1 MSHFY
6 ADRHIDRL
14 RTSVTY
20 VKRSVLGEFIRLDA
34 VCAVTPE
41 PVPFADRLALDY
53 RPIAEGGHWGDAW
66 DCGWFHFTGKVP
78 EGWSGPVVL
87 RLEFGGEACVFDPDG
102 CPVYGLTNGSVF
114 DADYSK
120 DLYPIFPDAK
130 GGETIDLWVETGA
143 NGLFGIDVP
152 ADSAWIDDKSKR
164 HGTFDGTL
172 HAARAYRFDYARW
185 QLWFDFVIALD
196 LVEALPE
203 GSARRMQAL
212 RIASD
217 AQTALATRG
226 VDAARAEM
234 QRLYALA
241 PDPAAPDVY
250 AIGHAHID
258 TGWLWPVR
266 ETMRKVARTF
276 ASQIHNIKRYPGYKF
291 GASQA
296 QLYDFAKRRYP
307 ALYAKVKK
315 AIADGSWEVQGGMWV
330 EADCNIPSGESLVRQ
345 FLVGKNFFRDEFG
358 VDVQNLWLPDVFGY
372 SGNLP
377 QILRRAGMGY
387 FLTQK
392 LSWNIYN
399 KFPHNT
405 FWWRGIDGS
414 TVLAHFPPED
424 NYNSPNLPSS
434 LRKHETN
441 NGEAGLVQEAISLF
455 GIGDG
460 GGGPTENYIERGLRC
475 AHLNGC
481 PPVHFSFAQPALE
494 KMAAYGDKLDTWDGE
509 LYFELHRGTFTTQA
523 AMKLWNRRG
532 EEAFRAAEMLC
543 AMAHSASAGGS
554 GGSAPRPFVYPAEE
568 MLDLW
573 KRFLIN
579 QFHDIIPGSSIH
591 RIYEEQVPR
600 VQAVVKR
607 LKELQ
612 LEAAK
617 SLLAVDPDALTL
629 FNPTSQPFAGT
640 VALPNGWAAATQGDA
655 ALPAQREPDGATRC
669 AVEVPPLSFV
679 TLRRAPGSAG
689 FQPAETTHAESA
701 EASAQ
706 QKPHAESAECAEAP
720 STALSETSVL
730 SRPAQARPVLENAR
744 VRYVFDPATMQM
756 IECLDKETGRC
767 LVSAAEPANRLELF
781 EDIPHCYDAW
791 DVEEYALDMRTDT
804 AMIESVELIGG
815 PVRSGLLVKG
825 RIGRSAFTQRVWLEA
840 GSKRIDFE
848 TEIDW
853 REDHRLFRVAFPVA
867 VESQEARYE
876 IQYGTVARP
885 THDNTKWQHAQ
896 FECLGQRFADLSE
909 HDFGAALLNDCK
921 YGYRVKGHELSLS
934 LLRAPAHPDPDADRG
949 INRFTYAFLPHSGD
963 LASSDVLA
971 HATALNQGV
980 ERFEGLAVTSPKS
993 EVQSPKSRVPS
1004 PESEVQSP
1012 ESRVQSPKSNAGS
1025 EGDFALRTSDFGLP
1039 LRVSGPVEFAVLK
1052 RAEKEDALVVRLVEQ
1067 RGVRCEVRVEVAPG
1081 AGRLVET
1088 NLMEWDDL
1096 GEIDTSKPLEFT
1108 PFAMRTFKL
1117 VR

>member
-6 ADRHIDRL
+6 ADRHLDRL

-20 VKRSVLGEFIRLDA
+20 AKHSVLGAFVRLDA

-53 RPIAEGGHWGDAW
+53 HPIAEGGHWGDAW
-66 DCGWFHFTGKVP
+66 DCGWFHLTGKVP
-78 EGWSGPVVL
+78 EGWRGPVAL
-87 RLEFGGEACVFDPDG
+87 RLEFGGEACVFDADG

-114 DADYSK
+114 DADYAK
-120 DLYPIFPDAK
+120 DLYPIFRDAK
-130 GGETIDLWVETGA
+130 GGEVIDLWVETGA

-152 ADSAWIDDKSKR
+152 ADMAWIDDKSKR

-172 HAARAYRFDYARW
+172 HAARAYQFDYARW

-196 LVEALPE
+196 LVQTLPN

-226 VDAARAEM
+226 VEAARAEM

-266 ETMRKVARTF
+266 ETIRKVGRTF
-276 ASQIHNIKRYPGYKF
+276 ASQIHYIETYPGYKF

-296 QLYDFAKRRYP
+296 QLYDFAKRHYP
-307 ALYAKVKK
+307 VLYAKVKK

-441 NGEAGLVQEAISLF
+441 NSEAGLVQEAISLF

-460 GGGPTENYIERGLRC
+460 GGGPSENYIERGLRC
-475 AHLNGC
+475 QHLNGC

-509 LYFELHRGTFTTQA
+509 LYFELHRGTFTSQA

-543 AMAHSASAGGS
+543 AMAHSATPGGS
-554 GGSAPRPFVYPAEE
+554 GGAAPRPFGYPAEE

-591 RIYEEQVPR
+591 RVYAEQVPR

-617 SLLAVDPDALTL
+617 HLLAADPDALTL

-640 VALPNGWAAATQGDA
+640 VALPDGWVAATQSGS
-655 ALPAQREPDGATRC
+655 ALPVQEDEGKTIALVT
-669 AVEVPPLSFV
+669 VPPLSFV
-679 TLRRAPGSAG
+679 TLRRAAAG
-689 FQPAETTHAESA
+689 QGFGGVASGCCQEAG
-701 EASAQ
+701 ASA
-706 QKPHAESAECAEAP
+706 
-720 STALSETSVL
+720 
-730 SRPAQARPVLENAR
+730 PVLENAR
-744 VRYVFDPATMQM
+744 VRYVFDPATMRM
-756 IECLDKETGRC
+756 TECLDKETGRR

-804 AMIESVELIGG
+804 AVVESVEQLGG

-840 GSKRIDFE
+840 GSKRLDFE

-909 HDFGAALLNDCK
+909 HDFGAALLNNCK

-949 INRFTYAFLPHSGD
+949 LNRFTYAFLPHTGD

-980 ERFEGLAVTSPKS
+980 ERFEGLAA
-993 EVQSPKSRVPS
+993 
-1004 PESEVQSP
+1004 
-1012 ESRVQSPKSNAGS
+1012 AGGAL
-1025 EGDFALRTSDFGLP
+1025 GDRALPVRADLRAARCEAVAAPLP
-1039 LRVSGPVEFAVLK
+1039 VSVSGPVEFAVLK

-1067 RGVRCEVRVEVAPG
+1067 RGVRCEARVAVAPG

-1096 GEIDTSKPLEFT
+1096 GEIDTSKPLEFA
-1108 PFAMRTFKL
+1108 PFAMRTFKI

>member
-20 VKRSVLGEFIRLDA
+20 VKRSVLGEFVRLDA
-34 VCAVTPE
+34 VCAVTHE
-41 PVPFADRLALDY
+41 PVPFAERLALDY

-78 EGWSGPVVL
+78 ESWRGPVVL
-87 RLEFGGEACVFDPDG
+87 RLEFGGEACVFDADG

-114 DADYSK
+114 DADYAK
-120 DLYPIFPDAK
+120 DLYPIFRDAK

-143 NGLFGIDVP
+143 NGLFGINVP
-152 ADSAWIDDKSKR
+152 GDPAWVEDKSKR

-172 HAARAYRFDYARW
+172 HAARAYTFDYARW

-203 GSARRMQAL
+203 GTARRMQAL

-226 VDAARAEM
+226 VEAARAEM

-276 ASQIHNIKRYPGYKF
+276 ASQIHNIEAYPGYKF

-424 NYNSPNLPSS
+424 DYNSRLVPSR
-434 LRKHETN
+434 LRRHETN
-441 NGEAGLVQEAISLF
+441 NSEAGLVQEAISLF

-460 GGGPTENYIERGLRC
+460 GGGPSESYIERGLRC
-475 AHLNGC
+475 QHLNGC
-481 PPVHFSFAQPALE
+481 PPVHFSFAQTALE

-543 AMAHSASAGGS
+543 AMAAFATEGSEGG
-554 GGSAPRPFVYPAEE
+554 APRPFAYPAEE

-612 LEAAK
+612 RAAAE
-617 SLLAVDPDALTL
+617 SLLAADPDALTL
-629 FNPTSQPFAGT
+629 FNPTSQPFSGA
-640 VALPNGWAAATQGDA
+640 VALPEGWHAACGA
-655 ALPAQREPDGATRC
+655 DGATLCAQRDPDGVTRC
-669 AVEVPPLSFV
+669 GVEVPPLSFV
-679 TLRRAPGSAG
+679 TLRRAEKISH
-689 FQPAETTHAESA
+689 AEFAESA
-701 EASAQ
+701 EASPL
-706 QKPHAESAECAEAP
+706 QKPHAEFAEGAEASPLQKPHAEGAEAP
-720 STALSETSVL
+720 SVSSPTGSVL

-756 IECLDKETGRC
+756 TECLDKETGRR

-781 EDIPHCYDAW
+781 EDTPHCYDAW

-804 AMIESVELIGG
+804 AVIESVEPMGG

-825 RIGRSAFTQRVWLEA
+825 RIGRSPFTQRVWLEA
-840 GSKRIDFE
+840 GSKRLDFE

-853 REDHRLFRVAFPVA
+853 HEDHRLFRVAFPVA

-885 THDNTKWQHAQ
+885 TNDNTKWQHAQ

-909 HDFGAALLNDCK
+909 HDFGAALLNNCK

-934 LLRAPAHPDPDADRG
+934 LLRAAVHPDPDADRG
-949 INRFTYAFLPHSGD
+949 VNRFTYAFLPHAGD

-980 ERFEGLAVTSPKS
+980 ERFEGLAAVSDSK
-993 EVQSPKSRVPS
+993 
-1004 PESEVQSP
+1004 
-1012 ESRVQSPKSNAGS
+1012 
-1025 EGDFALRTSDFGLP
+1025 RTTARTAPLP
-1039 LRVSGPVEFAVLK
+1039 VSVSGPVEFAVLK

-1067 RGVRCEVRVEVAPG
+1067 RGVRCEARVTVAPG
-1081 AGRLVET
+1081 AGRLIET

-1096 GEIDTSKPLEFT
+1096 GEVDTSNPLEFA

>member
-1 MSHFY
+1 
-6 ADRHIDRL
+6 
-14 RTSVTY
+14 
-20 VKRSVLGEFIRLDA
+20 
-34 VCAVTPE
+34 
-41 PVPFADRLALDY
+41 
-53 RPIAEGGHWGDAW
+53 
-66 DCGWFHFTGKVP
+66 
-78 EGWSGPVVL
+78 
-87 RLEFGGEACVFDPDG
+87 
-102 CPVYGLTNGSVF
+102 
-114 DADYSK
+114 
-120 DLYPIFPDAK
+120 
-130 GGETIDLWVETGA
+130 
-143 NGLFGIDVP
+143 
-152 ADSAWIDDKSKR
+152 
-164 HGTFDGTL
+164 
-172 HAARAYRFDYARW
+172 
-185 QLWFDFVIALD
+185 
-196 LVEALPE
+196 
-203 GSARRMQAL
+203 
-212 RIASD
+212 
-217 AQTALATRG
+217 
-226 VDAARAEM
+226 
-234 QRLYALA
+234 
-241 PDPAAPDVY
+241 
-250 AIGHAHID
+250 
-258 TGWLWPVR
+258 
-266 ETMRKVARTF
+266 
-276 ASQIHNIKRYPGYKF
+276 
-291 GASQA
+291 
-296 QLYDFAKRRYP
+296 
-307 ALYAKVKK
+307 
-315 AIADGSWEVQGGMWV
+315 MWV

-358 VDVQNLWLPDVFGY
+358 VDVKNLWLPDVFGY

-414 TVLAHFPPED
+414 SVLAHFPPED
-424 NYNSPNLPSS
+424 DYNSRLIPTG

-441 NGEAGLVQEAISLF
+441 NSEAGLVQEAISLF

-460 GGGPTENYIERGLRC
+460 GGGPSENYIERGLRC
-475 AHLNGC
+475 QHLNGC

-523 AMKLWNRRG
+523 AMKLWNRRA

-543 AMAHSASAGGS
+543 AMAHGAAAKDGNG
-554 GGSAPRPFVYPAEE
+554 APRPYAYPAEA

-591 RIYEEQVPR
+591 RIYAEQVPR
-600 VQAVVKR
+600 VQAVVSR

-612 LEAAK
+612 TEAARA
-617 SLLAVDPDALTL
+617 LLAADPDALTL
-629 FNPTSQPFAGT
+629 FNPTSQPFRGVA
-640 VALPNGWAAATQGDA
+640 ALPDGWSGATLNGA
-655 ALPAQREPDGATRC
+655 ALPAQREPDGASRC
-669 AVEVPPLSFV
+669 AVEVPPLSFL
-679 TLRRAPGSAG
+679 TLRRAEGV
-689 FQPAETTHAESA
+689 
-701 EASAQ
+701 
-706 QKPHAESAECAEAP
+706 PHAECVES
-720 STALSETSVL
+720 SSVAFDESSGL
-730 SRPAQARPVLENAR
+730 SRPAQARSVLENAL

-756 IECLDKETGRC
+756 TECLDKETGRR
-767 LVSAAEPANRLELF
+767 LVHAGEPANRLELF

-791 DVEEYALDMRTDT
+791 DIEEYALDMRTD
-804 AMIESVELIGG
+804 AAVIESVAAVSG

-825 RIGRSAFTQRVWLEA
+825 RIGHSPFTQRVWLAE

-853 REDHRLFRVAFPVA
+853 HEDHRLFRVAFPVA

-885 THDNTKWQHAQ
+885 TNDNTKWQHAQ

-934 LLRAPAHPDPDADRG
+934 LLRAAVHPDPDADRG
-949 INRFTYAFLPHSGD
+949 PNRFTYAFLPHAGN
-963 LASSDVLA
+963 LADSDVPA

-980 ERFEGLAVTSPKS
+980 ERFEGLAARGAAP
-993 EVQSPKSRVPS
+993 
-1004 PESEVQSP
+1004 
-1012 ESRVQSPKSNAGS
+1012 
-1025 EGDFALRTSDFGLP
+1025 LP
-1039 LRVSGPVEFAVLK
+1039 VVVDGPVEFAVLK

-1067 RGVRCEVRVEVAPG
+1067 RGVRCRARIAVAPG

-1096 GEIDTSKPLEFT
+1096 GEVDTAKPLDFA

>member
-6 ADRHIDRL
+6 ADRHLDRL
-14 RTSVTY
+14 ATTITY
-20 VKRSVLGEFIRLDA
+20 LKHEILGDFVCLDA
-34 VCAVTPE
+34 ECAVTSE

-66 DCGWFHFTGKVP
+66 DCGWFHLTGKVP
-78 EGWSGPVVL
+78 EGWRGPVAL
-87 RLEFGGEACVFDPDG
+87 RLEFGGEACVFDADG

-114 DADYSK
+114 DADYAK
-120 DLYPIFPDAK
+120 DLYPIFDDAK
-130 GGETIDLWVETGA
+130 GGEEIDLWVETGA
-143 NGLFGIDVP
+143 NGLFGLNVP
-152 ADSAWIDDKSKR
+152 GDSAWIDDKTKR

-172 HAARAYRFDYARW
+172 HAARAYTFDYARW

-196 LVEALPE
+196 LVKSLPD
-203 GSARRMQAL
+203 GTARRMQAL

-226 VDAARAEM
+226 VEAARAEM

-266 ETMRKVARTF
+266 ETIRKVGRTF
-276 ASQIHNIKRYPGYKF
+276 ASQIRYIERYPGYKF

-296 QLYDFAKRRYP
+296 QLYDFAKRHYP

-441 NGEAGLVQEAISLF
+441 NSEAGLVQEAISLF

-460 GGGPTENYIERGLRC
+460 GGGPSENYIERGLRC
-475 AHLNGC
+475 QHLNGC

-523 AMKLWNRRG
+523 AMKLWNRRA

-543 AMAHSASAGGS
+543 AAAHGISASAEFAANLELRTANC
-554 GGSAPRPFVYPAEE
+554 SAGYSYPAEE

-591 RIYEEQVPR
+591 RVYAEQVPR

-617 SLLAVDPDALTL
+617 HLLAADPDALTL
-629 FNPTSQPFAGT
+629 FNPTSQPFSGA
-640 VALPNGWAAATQGDA
+640 VALPEGWTSATQSGVEVQT
-655 ALPAQREPDGATRC
+655 QREGDSVLAL
-669 AVEVPPLSFV
+669 AEVPPLSFT
-679 TLRRAPGSAG
+679 TLRRAEKSR
-689 FQPAETTHAESA
+689 AESA
-701 EASAQ
+701 EASAG
-706 QKPHAESAECAEAP
+706 HSC
-720 STALSETSVL
+720 ETS
-730 SRPAQARPVLENAR
+730 APVLENAR

-756 IECLDKETGRC
+756 VECLDKETGRR

-804 AMIESVELIGG
+804 AAIESVEQIGG

-825 RIGRSAFTQRVWLEA
+825 RIGRSEFTQRVWLEA
-840 GSKRIDFE
+840 GSKRLDFE

-853 REDHRLFRVAFPVA
+853 HEHHRLFRVAFPVA

-909 HDFGAALLNDCK
+909 HNFGAALLNNCK

-949 INRFTYAFLPHSGD
+949 INRFTYAFLPHTGD

-980 ERFEGLAVTSPKS
+980 ERFEGWAV
-993 EVQSPKSRVPS
+993 
-1004 PESEVQSP
+1004 PESEVESP
-1012 ESRVQSPKSNAGS
+1012 ESVA
-1025 EGDFALRTSDFGLP
+1025 GDFGLRTSNLGLP
-1039 LRVSGPVEFAVLK
+1039 LRVDGPVEFAVLK

-1067 RGVRCEVRVEVAPG
+1067 RGVRCEARVTVAPG

-1096 GEIDTSKPLEFT
+1096 GEIDTSKPLEFA
-1108 PFAMRTFKL
+1108 PFAMRTFKF

>member
-6 ADRHIDRL
+6 ADRHLDRL
-14 RTSVTY
+14 ATTLTY
-20 VKRSVLGEFIRLDA
+20 LKHEILGEFVRLDA
-34 VCAVTPE
+34 ECAVTRE
-41 PVPFADRLALDY
+41 PVPFAGRLSLDY
-53 RPIAEGGHWGDAW
+53 RPLAEGGHWGDAW
-66 DCGWFHFTGKVP
+66 DCGWFHLTGTVP
-78 EGWSGPVVL
+78 EGWRGPLVL
-87 RLEFGGEACVFDPDG
+87 RLEFGGEACVFDADG
-102 CPVYGLTNGSVF
+102 TPAYSLTNGSVF
-114 DADYSK
+114 DADYAK
-120 DLYPIFPDAK
+120 NLYPLLDDAK
-130 GGETIDLWVETGA
+130 GGEPIDLWVETGA
-143 NGLFGIDVP
+143 NGLFGVDVP
-152 ADSAWIDDKSKR
+152 GDSSWIDDKSKR

-172 HAARAYRFDYARW
+172 HAARACRFDYAKW
-185 QLWFDFVIALD
+185 QLWFDFVIAHD
-196 LVEALPE
+196 LVKSLPD
-203 GSARRMQAL
+203 GTARRMQVL

-226 VDAARAEM
+226 VGAARAEM
-234 QRLYALA
+234 QRLYELA

-266 ETMRKVARTF
+266 ETIRKVGRTF
-276 ASQIHNIKRYPGYKF
+276 ASQVRYIERYPGYKF

-296 QLYDFAKRRYP
+296 QLYDFAKRHYP

-315 AIADGSWEVQGGMWV
+315 AVADGAWEVQGGMWV
-330 EADCNIPSGESLVRQ
+330 EADCNLPSGESLVRQ
-345 FLVGKNFFRDEFG
+345 FLVGKNWFRDEFG

-392 LSWNIYN
+392 LSWNIYD

-441 NGEAGLVQEAISLF
+441 NAEAGLVQEAISLF

-460 GGGPTENYIERGLRC
+460 GGGPSENYIERGLRC

-509 LYFELHRGTFTTQA
+509 LYFELHRGTLTTQA
-523 AMKLWNRRG
+523 AMKRWNRRA

-554 GGSAPRPFVYPAEE
+554 GGTPRPFVYPAEA

-573 KRFLIN
+573 KRLLIN

-612 LEAAK
+612 AEAAK
-617 SLLAVDPDALTL
+617 HLLTPDTDALTL
-629 FNPTSQPFAGT
+629 FNPSSTPFRGAVALPEGWTAATHSGAQLPVQEADGAT
-640 VALPNGWAAATQGDA
+640 VALVT
-655 ALPAQREPDGATRC
+655 
-669 AVEVPPLSFV
+669 VPPLSFA
-679 TLRRAPGSAG
+679 TLRRAAAGQRPGGAAPG
-689 FQPAETTHAESA
+689 GCQEADAPA
-701 EASAQ
+701 
-706 QKPHAESAECAEAP
+706 
-720 STALSETSVL
+720 
-730 SRPAQARPVLENAR
+730 PVLENER
-744 VRYVFDPATMQM
+744 VRYVFDPATMQLV
-756 IECLDKETGRC
+756 ECLDKETGRR
-767 LVSAAEPANRLELF
+767 LVTAAEPANRLELF
-781 EDIPHCYDAW
+781 EDVPHCYDAW
-791 DVEEYALDMRTDT
+791 DIEEYALDMRT
-804 AMIESVELIGG
+804 ASAEVQSVRAVGG
-815 PVRSGLLVKG
+815 PVRRGLDVAM
-825 RIGRSAFTQRVWLEA
+825 RIGGSDIRQRIWLEE
-840 GSKRIDFE
+840 GSKRLDFD

-853 REDHRLFRVAFPVA
+853 RETHKLLRVAFPVA

-885 THDNTKWQHAQ
+885 TNDNTKWQHAQ
-896 FECLGQRFADLSE
+896 FECVGHRFADLSE
-909 HDFGAALLNDCK
+909 HGFGAALLNDCK

-934 LLRAPAHPDPDADRG
+934 LLRSPTYPDADADRG
-949 INRFTYAFLPHSGD
+949 PNRFTYAFLPHTGD
-963 LASSDVLA
+963 LADSDVLD
-971 HATALNQGV
+971 HAAVLNQGV
-980 ERFEGLAVTSPKS
+980 ERFEGLAAARCEAVAAP
-993 EVQSPKSRVPS
+993 
-1004 PESEVQSP
+1004 
-1012 ESRVQSPKSNAGS
+1012 
-1025 EGDFALRTSDFGLP
+1025 LP
-1039 LRVSGPVEFAVLK
+1039 ISVSGPVEFAVLK
-1052 RAEKEDALVVRLVEQ
+1052 RAEKEDCLVVRLVEL
-1067 RGVRCEVRVEVAPG
+1067 RGVRCEARVTVAPG

-1096 GEIDTSKPLEFT
+1096 GEVDTSKPLDFP

-1117 VR
+1117 VK